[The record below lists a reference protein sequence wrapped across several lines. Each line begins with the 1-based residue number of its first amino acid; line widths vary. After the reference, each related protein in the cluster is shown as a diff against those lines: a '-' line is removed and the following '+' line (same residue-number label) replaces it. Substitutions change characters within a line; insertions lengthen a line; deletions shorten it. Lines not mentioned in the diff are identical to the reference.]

1 MCASQS
7 TRCTRIGYAPHLVR
21 DVAAIKQVVHS
32 LVNIQFGLRDVCEEV
47 MAMWM
52 GEIPSD
58 CACCDKCVGN
68 DQRLMAH
75 YVAQRVKMAI
85 ALLVE
90 AEFRTRRMVRVC

>member
-1 MCASQS
+1 MCATQT

-47 MAMWM
+47 MALWM
-52 GEIPSD
+52 GEIPTD
-58 CACCDKCVGN
+58 CACCAKYGSHH
-68 DQRLMAH
+68 QRLMTH

-85 ALLVE
+85 AILVE
-90 AEFRTRRMVRVC
+90 AEFRTRRVVRVC